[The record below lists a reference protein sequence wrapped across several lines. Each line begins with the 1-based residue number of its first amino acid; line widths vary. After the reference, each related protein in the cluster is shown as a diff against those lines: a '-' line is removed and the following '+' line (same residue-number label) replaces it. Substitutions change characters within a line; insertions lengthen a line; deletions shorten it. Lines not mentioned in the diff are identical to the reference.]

1 MSMDLGTLLVRSPDV
16 CGGRLRID
24 GTRMTV
30 NQVVIWYKQGHTPEE
45 IGDQYPHL
53 TLAQIY
59 TTLAYYHVNR
69 DEIEEELVAE
79 KIEADQLEQAYQ
91 QPPRRA

>member
-1 MSMDLGTLLVRSPDV
+1 MSMDLGTLLVRSPDI

-30 NQVVIWYKQGHTPEE
+30 NQVVVWYKQGLTAEE
-45 IGDQYPHL
+45 IADQYPHL

-59 TTLAYYHVNR
+59 TSLAYYHANR
-69 DEIEEELVAE
+69 DEIEAELAAE

-91 QPPRRA
+91 QPLRRT